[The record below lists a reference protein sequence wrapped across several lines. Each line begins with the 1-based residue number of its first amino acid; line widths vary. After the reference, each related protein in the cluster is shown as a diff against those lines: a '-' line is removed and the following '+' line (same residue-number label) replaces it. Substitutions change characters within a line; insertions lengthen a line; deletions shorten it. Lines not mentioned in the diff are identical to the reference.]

1 MVKKEELD
9 KGVVTGEDID
19 GNEVTVFVKRPTT
32 KEYRESQAEY
42 NRAFR
47 AALESGAVL
56 KKKLNQYM
64 RDQGL
69 WDDEKDA
76 EEQKL
81 LDQVSSSEK
90 ALKKGG
96 IPLAEAKEIALN
108 LKKIRGKFRDLIAE
122 RTILDANT
130 VEGQADNSRF
140 NSLVTLCIMKED
152 RRTPLFSS
160 LEEYEKADVQ
170 PYVTEAASTLANFMY
185 DLDPNYDKNL
195 TENKFLKTYKFANKD
210 DVLVNVDGHTIAIDE
225 EGVERLING
234 DGRFIA
240 YKTDEAYQ
248 NQDAEQAYFV
258 NTDGDE
264 IDEEGELVGAFAP
277 FLDDSGKPVDVPK
290 AETEEE
296 NSEEVAEGTETEA
309 ESPKKRGRPKKT
321 EEIA

>member
-170 PYVTEAASTLANFMY
+170 PYVTKAASTLANFMY

-195 TENKFLKTYKFANKD
+195 TENKFLKTYMQVDKICLRILLFYYEIIYLLIHSLCL
-210 DVLVNVDGHTIAIDE
+210 VL
-225 EGVERLING
+225 L
-234 DGRFIA
+234 
-240 YKTDEAYQ
+240 Y
-248 NQDAEQAYFV
+248 
-258 NTDGDE
+258 
-264 IDEEGELVGAFAP
+264 AP
-277 FLDDSGKPVDVPK
+277 
-290 AETEEE
+290 
-296 NSEEVAEGTETEA
+296 
-309 ESPKKRGRPKKT
+309 
-321 EEIA
+321 